1 MTFVKSFFLIAGS
14 TIIANSSFSQ
24 GKELTEKQMLR
35 GEKTNITTSLPQVLG
50 WTDDAHFLISS
61 KVNPDSPYKVF
72 LVDCKTGKQTP
83 SSADI
88 LKKEPLA
95 SITVSV
101 RNNDLF
107 LNETGKPSKQL
118 TNSKDVEINPTLSPD
133 KKLVGFT
140 RNNDLYTI
148 NLETGKENRITT
160 DGTDLILNGYAS
172 WVYFEEIL
180 GRGSRY
186 KSFWWSP
193 DSKNICF
200 MRMDD
205 TKVPLFPIYNE
216 SGQHGFTENTRYP
229 KSGDNNPTVRIGIT
243 PAEGGNI
250 VWADFNEN
258 QDKYFGLPYW
268 TPDAKNVLIQ
278 WMNRGQ
284 DNLKIYAVDLQN
296 GSKK

>member
-14 TIIANSSFSQ
+14 IIIANSSFSQ
-24 GKELTEKQMLR
+24 RKELTEKQMLR

-61 KVNPDSPYKVF
+61 RVHPDSANKVF

-83 SSADI
+83 SSVDI

-107 LNETGKPSKQL
+107 FNETGKPSKQL

-180 GRGSRY
+180 GRGSRF
-186 KSFWWSP
+186 KSFWWS
-193 DSKNICF
+193 SI
-200 MRMDD
+200 
-205 TKVPLFPIYNE
+205 
-216 SGQHGFTENTRYP
+216 
-229 KSGDNNPTVRIGIT
+229 
-243 PAEGGNI
+243 
-250 VWADFNEN
+250 
-258 QDKYFGLPYW
+258 
-268 TPDAKNVLIQ
+268 
-278 WMNRGQ
+278 
-284 DNLKIYAVDLQN
+284 LKP
-296 GSKK
+296 GSKVLLIIRSPCTSSIFELAKPPINASRTFAGSAPALDANTSASATASIFNATII